1 MKSKVTVFYLISLV
15 LTAVFFMWF
24 LSNDIFVGDD
34 ISEIVNLSQNTAKY
48 NIDGL
53 YTSVLTKLFCVKI
66 PLLLNIHPHQFS
78 MTAGAFVRGFNIAVL
93 CGVISLFLFI
103 GRNKKFYLALGTLF
117 SAFYFCY
124 ASSNLTFMFDNILNI
139 PHFETE
145 GSFVLLT
152 EYTHHFGQIFSLIL
166 GLGFIY
172 VIADCF
178 INNKIFDKKY
188 LIPVSLLGFFCASS
202 SLYVVVITT
211 VMLLFIFIYY
221 LTLNLIINKKPFSDI
236 KNELKSVLYPVVSY
250 VLGNI
255 LFYYYTGFNRFEFAD
270 SLLSGAKTVIKTLM
284 FAVPLETATLF
295 ILSAVVYFMAL
306 NKTTYIKRAVFFAL
320 AVISGICSYICLF
333 SAKGESFTINLVN
346 SVILIRLTMLCLVF
360 LLLGTCLKEL
370 SDEPKVKKFAV
381 SVFLVIYGLFSAVQI
396 PFVFTTMVIWR
407 AINEENKV
415 TMYCIEKIYRFNSL
429 LGQTAVL
436 PEDAL
441 LRIMK
446 INAFVND
453 YSVKDKQITK
463 DTVFKY
469 TDFTTGYYQTFYK
482 NPRIVP
488 YRFDEPVS
496 AVKKFMNDGGHLT
509 KDELIKADFQ
519 KLYDENF
526 VIGLNN
532 KVR

>member
-1 MKSKVTVFYLISLV
+1 MKSKVTVFSLISLII
-15 LTAVFFMWF
+15 TAVFFVWF
-24 LSNDIFVGDD
+24 LSNDIFLGDD

-53 YTSVLTKLFCVKI
+53 YTSILTKIFCVKI

-78 MTAGAFVRGFNIAVL
+78 MTAGALVRGINIAVL
-93 CGVISLFLFI
+93 CGIISLFLFT
-103 GRNKKFYLALGTLF
+103 GRNKKMYLAFGTLF

-124 ASSNLTFMFDNILNI
+124 ASSNLTFMFKNILNI

-152 EYTHHFGQIFSLIL
+152 EYTHHFGQILSLIL

-172 VIADCF
+172 IIADCF
-178 INNKIFDKKY
+178 INNRIFDKKY

-211 VMLLFIFIYY
+211 VILLLIFIYY
-221 LTLNLIINKKPFSDI
+221 LTLNLMINKKTFSDI
-236 KNELKSVLYPVVSY
+236 KNELKSVIYPVVSY
-250 VLGNI
+250 ILGNI
-255 LFYYYTGFNRFEFAD
+255 IFYYYIGLNRFEPAS
-270 SLLSGAKTVIKTLM
+270 SLLTGITTIIKTLM
-284 FAVPLETATLF
+284 VSAPLEIATVF
-295 ILSAVVYFMAL
+295 ILSATVYFMAL
-306 NKTTYIKRAVFFAL
+306 NKTTYIKRAVFFAF

-333 SAKGESFTINLVN
+333 SAKGEFFPVILVN
-346 SVILIRLTMLCLVF
+346 SVILIRLTLLSIVF
-360 LLLGTCLKEL
+360 LLIGVCLKEL
-370 SDEPKVKKFAV
+370 SSEPKVKKFVAV
-381 SVFLVIYGLFSAVQI
+381 GFLVIYGLFSVVQI

-429 LGQTAVL
+429 MGQTAVL

-453 YSVKDKQITK
+453 YRVKNKQITK
-463 DTVFKY
+463 DTIFKY

-488 YRFDEPVS
+488 YKFDEPVS
-496 AVKKFMNDGGHLT
+496 AVKKFLNEGGQLR
-509 KDELIKADFQ
+509 KEELQKADFQ

-526 VIGLNN
+526 VIGLDN
-532 KVR
+532 KV